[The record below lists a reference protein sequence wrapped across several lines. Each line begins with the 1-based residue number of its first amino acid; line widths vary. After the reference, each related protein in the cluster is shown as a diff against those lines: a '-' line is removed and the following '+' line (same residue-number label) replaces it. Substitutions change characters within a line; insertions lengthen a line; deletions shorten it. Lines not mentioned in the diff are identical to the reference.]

1 MELTVPGRP
10 WGLRAADPDPGRTV
24 TPAETPAPRLT
35 MAPTE
40 PTASDPPG
48 APVPRLQEPPDR
60 QDAVSP
66 GIPAEA
72 EPVT

>member
-1 MELTVPGRP
+1 MELTVTGRP
-10 WGLRAADPDPGRTV
+10 WDVAEDPDPSRTL
-24 TPAETPAPRLT
+24 TPAEIPAPSLT
-35 MAPTE
+35 VAPTE

-48 APVPRLQEPPDR
+48 TPVPGLQEAPNR

-66 GIPAEA
+66 GILAEA